1 MAIFKPNI
9 DKLITDNDVPGLT
22 KCLENRNPE
31 IRLKSFMA
39 LLRIAAETGDAA
51 IPSALRPLK
60 RDRDV
65 RVRNTA
71 ILKLAAARDEGI
83 LADLRL
89 IMLEGLQNEKM
100 EALQLLAER
109 KEPSAEV
116 SAIIILGLNDKKGMV
131 QIEAIRTM
139 GSLKDPTAVYHL
151 EEKLHDE
158 RYAIRLEAVRAL
170 SMIGTDAAVDPLIGA
185 LTDNR
190 LEVRRAAR
198 EFMEKIATPKSI
210 KALNDAPLM
219 MMVKR
224 MNESVMAKIDALQY
238 VSKHRMLD
246 ALPLVHKA
254 TSDEYKNVRLEAV
267 KALSLIKDRASIH
280 TLDRMVGDQFFDIRL
295 EAVKAL
301 ERIMDPSVLP
311 PLERATQDKNKA
323 VRDEAKKA
331 FYSLKA
337 RMEEAKRI

>member
-1 MAIFKPNI
+1 MSIFKPNI
-9 DKLITDNDVPGLT
+9 DKFITDNDLTGLM
-22 KCLENRNPE
+22 KCLENKNPE
-31 IRLKSFMA
+31 IRMKSFMA
-39 LLRIAAETGDAA
+39 LLRVAVENGDA
-51 IPSALRPLK
+51 SLLNALGKLK
-60 RDRDV
+60 NDRDL

-71 ILKLAAARDEGI
+71 ILKLAAADDGSR
-83 LADLRL
+83 ADLRL
-89 IMLEGLQNEKM
+89 IMREGLQNEKI
-100 EALQLLAER
+100 EALRLLAER
-109 KEPSAEV
+109 GETTAEV

-158 RYAIRLEAVRAL
+158 RYAIRLEAVSAL
-170 SMIGTDAAVDPLIGA
+170 SMIGTDAAVAPLIGA

-190 LEVRRAAR
+190 IEVRRSAR
-198 EFMEKIATPKSI
+198 EFMEKIATPMAV

-224 MNESVMAKIDALQY
+224 MNESVTAKIDALHY
-238 VSKHRMLD
+238 ISKHRMMV

-267 KALSLIKDRASIH
+267 RVLSLLKDRASIN
-280 TLDRMVGDQFFDIRL
+280 TLGRMVGDQYFDIRL
-295 EAVKAL
+295 EAVRAL
-301 ERIMDPSVLP
+301 EKFIDPSVLA
-311 PLERATQDKNKA
+311 PLEKATQDRNKS

-337 RMEEAKRI
+337 RLEETNRA